1 MKTTLIRS
9 FLYIFTLLLYFDRHP
24 VQVGRPVPIWTPLL
38 YAAVDRRKL
47 KRKALLESE
56 SHGQFVGIVTKVNI
70 STKTMLTGYDWIS
83 IYQWDSVKV
92 GTPHS
97 YLDCLK

>member
-9 FLYIFTLLLYFDRHP
+9 FLYIFTLLLYFE
-24 VQVGRPVPIWTPLL
+24 L